1 MDEDR
6 RVPTTPRLESVLR
19 EAGLRV
25 TRPRLAVLGAVRGHP
40 HADTETI
47 LGLVRCELGEVSQ
60 QAVYDVLHALTAVRL
75 VRRFEPMGSAAR
87 YEARVGDHHHH
98 LVCRAC
104 GDIVDVDHATGD
116 TGCLTPAG
124 GTGYEVDETEVIFW
138 GRCAR
143 CVAESPGRVTT
154 DQRRLDRADP

>member
-1 MDEDR
+1 M
-6 RVPTTPRLESVLR
+6 PTTPRFSSVLR

-25 TRPRLAVLGAVRGHP
+25 TRPRLAVLDAVHGHP

-47 LGLVRCELGEVSQ
+47 FGLVRADLGEVSQ
-60 QAVYDVLHALTAVRL
+60 QAVYDVLHALTAARL
-75 VRRFEPMGSAAR
+75 VRRFEPMGSVAR

-98 LVCRAC
+98 LVCRLC
-104 GDIVDVDHATGD
+104 GDIADVDHAAGD
-116 TGCLTPAG
+116 TGCLIPAG
-124 GTGYEVDETEVIFW
+124 GTGTGYEVDEAEVVFW

-143 CVAESPGRVTT
+143 CVAESPGRATT